1 MSDRP
6 VPLGLSAA
14 KLIFRPVLIRCM
26 LRPILSENWD
36 IALSETSLVRF
47 DPRESTMVTWG
58 GDEKSIFREY
68 L

>member
-1 MSDRP
+1 
-6 VPLGLSAA
+6 
-14 KLIFRPVLIRCM
+14 M
-26 LRPILSENWD
+26 LRPILPENWD

-58 GDEKSIFREY
+58 GDQKCIFRED